1 MKNKIFILALL
12 LASAGCVQEEIVE
25 TKRFRAVTE
34 GVDTKVSLGE
44 RNTVLWSKSDHV
56 AVFEDNELAGKYKV
70 SDASDGEQKADFVMV
85 EASDNRGSL
94 GANLALYPYSSGLTA
109 SQKASNAYLVK
120 GVTLPQVQQYA
131 EGTFFKESF
140 LMTAAADADKS
151 EFSFRNAC
159 GLLKLQLSGDITV
172 SSIQLKGNAS
182 EILAGTADI
191 TIYNDV
197 RTPSI
202 EMLEENA
209 STTVVLDCG
218 AEGVRLSPDEPKP
231 FYIVLPPTA
240 FASGFQITV
249 VDVNN
254 GKMILNTSKANPV
267 KRSGILT
274 MPEVKVNSADMDVPV
289 HAEMQVV
296 STSFDDVKIKV
307 SVTGAVEYTG
317 GYKLKEEYNVS
328 NVLREANWK
337 TSPRVSDNFTYEGS
351 LKSFPAGGSGVLMPG
366 RSYVIW
372 LGAYGK
378 TVKSLKAED
387 LVTVEV
393 AVPAV
398 TPGGTVSAEVK
409 DVRADFNS
417 VEVDI
422 HADGASMIFAAMLT
436 QNEMMAKGSDGDK
449 ISYLLNKVAPVSGEM
464 ATVTRTGIPSG
475 EEVTLIAMAVDAQGH
490 YGNLLEGSYSPAVPK
505 FDDSA
510 VLTAD
515 IGCEARTMKV
525 KPVVSNGDFQHY
537 YYLVEKSVSSA
548 WTRILGGSL
557 ASAEAFVTTN
567 PDHYLIKNTVDV
579 PMVDGAIVIDGIEIG
594 EEYKILLI
602 GQKADGTYSRAFMAV
617 FTPEVDLGNFIYNTG
632 DTKGLWLASQPM
644 VTFGTCVKDGEFA
657 IINWSV
663 MPAEGMTAY
672 SACLTS
678 ALAEDCTPE
687 ELVIRIFNNGTKVI
701 PDKMETMLYGDDTS
715 AVYVTWCDA
724 EGNFYEPAMFV
735 VP

>member
-12 LASAGCVQEEIVE
+12 LASAGCVQEEMTE
-25 TKRFRAVTE
+25 TRHFHAVTE

-85 EASDNRGSL
+85 EASDNRGSI

-240 FASGFQITV
+240 FASGFQVTV

-267 KRSGILT
+267 KRSCILT

-289 HAEMQVV
+289 RAEMQVV

-328 NVLREANWK
+328 NVL
-337 TSPRVSDNFTYEGS
+337 
-351 LKSFPAGGSGVLMPG
+351 
-366 RSYVIW
+366 
-372 LGAYGK
+372 
-378 TVKSLKAED
+378 
-387 LVTVEV
+387 
-393 AVPAV
+393 
-398 TPGGTVSAEVK
+398 
-409 DVRADFNS
+409 
-417 VEVDI
+417 
-422 HADGASMIFAAMLT
+422 
-436 QNEMMAKGSDGDK
+436 
-449 ISYLLNKVAPVSGEM
+449 
-464 ATVTRTGIPSG
+464 
-475 EEVTLIAMAVDAQGH
+475 
-490 YGNLLEGSYSPAVPK
+490 
-505 FDDSA
+505 
-510 VLTAD
+510 
-515 IGCEARTMKV
+515 
-525 KPVVSNGDFQHY
+525 
-537 YYLVEKSVSSA
+537 
-548 WTRILGGSL
+548 
-557 ASAEAFVTTN
+557 
-567 PDHYLIKNTVDV
+567 
-579 PMVDGAIVIDGIEIG
+579 
-594 EEYKILLI
+594 
-602 GQKADGTYSRAFMAV
+602 
-617 FTPEVDLGNFIYNTG
+617 
-632 DTKGLWLASQPM
+632 
-644 VTFGTCVKDGEFA
+644 
-657 IINWSV
+657 
-663 MPAEGMTAY
+663 
-672 SACLTS
+672 
-678 ALAEDCTPE
+678 
-687 ELVIRIFNNGTKVI
+687 
-701 PDKMETMLYGDDTS
+701 
-715 AVYVTWCDA
+715 
-724 EGNFYEPAMFV
+724 
-735 VP
+735 

>member
-1 MKNKIFILALL
+1 
-12 LASAGCVQEEIVE
+12 
-25 TKRFRAVTE
+25 
-34 GVDTKVSLGE
+34 
-44 RNTVLWSKSDHV
+44 
-56 AVFEDNELAGKYKV
+56 
-70 SDASDGEQKADFVMV
+70 
-85 EASDNRGSL
+85 
-94 GANLALYPYSSGLTA
+94 
-109 SQKASNAYLVK
+109 
-120 GVTLPQVQQYA
+120 
-131 EGTFFKESF
+131 
-140 LMTAAADADKS
+140 
-151 EFSFRNAC
+151 
-159 GLLKLQLSGDITV
+159 
-172 SSIQLKGNAS
+172 
-182 EILAGTADI
+182 
-191 TIYNDV
+191 
-197 RTPSI
+197 
-202 EMLEENA
+202 
-209 STTVVLDCG
+209 
-218 AEGVRLSPDEPKP
+218 
-231 FYIVLPPTA
+231 
-240 FASGFQITV
+240 
-249 VDVNN
+249 
-254 GKMILNTSKANPV
+254 
-267 KRSGILT
+267 
-274 MPEVKVNSADMDVPV
+274 
-289 HAEMQVV
+289 
-296 STSFDDVKIKV
+296 
-307 SVTGAVEYTG
+307 
-317 GYKLKEEYNVS
+317 
-328 NVLREANWK
+328 
-337 TSPRVSDNFTYEGS
+337 
-351 LKSFPAGGSGVLMPG
+351 
-366 RSYVIW
+366 
-372 LGAYGK
+372 
-378 TVKSLKAED
+378 
-387 LVTVEV
+387 
-393 AVPAV
+393 
-398 TPGGTVSAEVK
+398 
-409 DVRADFNS
+409 
-417 VEVDI
+417 
-422 HADGASMIFAAMLT
+422 MIFAAMLT
-436 QNEMMAKGSDGDK
+436 QNEMMAKSSDGDK

-490 YGNLLEGSYSPAVPK
+490 YGDLLEGSYSPAMPK

-632 DTKGLWLASQPM
+632 DTKDLWLASQPM

-657 IINWSV
+657 RINWYV

-687 ELVIRIFNNGTKVI
+687 QLVIRIFNNGTKVI